1 MSDVPPPS
9 GPPPAAPPPPPPG
22 SPPPPPPGSPPP
34 PPAGWAAPPGSEW
47 RSLRGLTTA
56 LTILLALVA
65 AACAFLAYAWIN
77 RIGVESDLIDGT
89 FGADIVKRAN
99 DADDLV
105 GAAVLI
111 TGLLSLAIFVLIII
125 WTYRAMKNNEALG
138 RQGARFTPG
147 WGIAG
152 WLIPLVNLVI
162 PVLILQDLWRGS
174 DPGVPRNDPAWRS
187 AKGSGLI
194 GIYWAAHIIGTARFG
209 GGGGEANL
217 NDEDE
222 LKNLRTSDTI
232 GAVGSIVAILAAI
245 LAIQVLRKITVRQEQ
260 VRDGVVAA

>member
-1 MSDVPPPS
+1 M
-9 GPPPAAPPPPPPG
+9 
-22 SPPPPPPGSPPP
+22 
-34 PPAGWAAPPGSEW
+34 
-47 RSLRGLTTA
+47 RGLTTA

-65 AACAFLAYAWIN
+65 ASCAFLAYAWIN
-77 RIGVESDLIDGT
+77 RIGVESDLIDGN

-111 TGLLSLAIFVLIII
+111 TGLLSLAILVLIII

-162 PVLILQDLWRGS
+162 PVLIFQDLWRGS
-174 DPGVPRNDPAWRS
+174 DPNVPRGDPGWRS
-187 AKGSGLI
+187 AGGSGLV
-194 GIYWAAHIIGTARFG
+194 GFWWAANIIGHARFG
-209 GGGGEANL
+209 GGGGNANL

-232 GAVGSIVAILAAI
+232 GAVGSVVAILAAI
-245 LAIQVLRKITVRQEQ
+245 LAIQVLRKITERQEVARQ
-260 VRDGVVAA
+260 GAIGVAPTV